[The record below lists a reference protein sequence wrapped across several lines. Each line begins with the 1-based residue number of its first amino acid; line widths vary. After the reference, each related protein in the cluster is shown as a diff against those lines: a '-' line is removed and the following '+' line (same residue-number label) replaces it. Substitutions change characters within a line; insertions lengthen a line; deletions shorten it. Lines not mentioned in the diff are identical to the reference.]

1 MPLDPEV
8 QSLLD
13 AQDAAGEPSLETL
26 PPRLAR
32 ARYEAIPAPALP
44 GLAGIE
50 EHSLAAPDGA
60 LRVRVYTPRR
70 GEPLACT
77 LFLHGGG
84 WVIGSPFTSE
94 ALCRRIAL
102 DADCAVVSVDYRL
115 APEHRF
121 PTAAED
127 AYLAL
132 RWVAENAGRIE
143 VDPARLAVLGASAG
157 GNLAAAVALMAR
169 DRGGPELRLQVPV
182 YPVIER
188 DFTRASYLEFADGP
202 GLTRAQMEWFWE
214 QYLGKDGDATH
225 PYASPLHAADLG
237 GVAPALVI
245 TAEVDPL
252 RDEGRAYAD
261 ALRRA
266 GVEVAYSEYA
276 GVHHGFFGMGHLLA
290 KARQA
295 TAEACA
301 ALRAH
306 LGGGAERPARG
317 VD

>member
-1 MPLDPEV
+1 MPLDPDV
-8 QSLLD
+8 KALLD
-13 AQDAAGEPSLETL
+13 AQSAAGEPSLETL

-50 EHSLAAPDGA
+50 DHSLAAPGGA
-60 LRVRVYTPRR
+60 VRVRVYTPRR
-70 GEPLACT
+70 EVPLACA

-102 DADCAVVSVDYRL
+102 DADCAVVSVEYRL

-127 AYLAL
+127 SYMAL
-132 RWVAENAGRIE
+132 RWASENAARIG
-143 VDPARLAVLGASAG
+143 VDPTRLAVLGASAG

-188 DFTRASYLEFADGP
+188 DFTRASYVEFADGP

-214 QYLGKDGDATH
+214 QYLGEDGDPTH
-225 PYASPLHAADLG
+225 PYVSPLHAPDLN

-276 GVHHGFFGMGHLLA
+276 GVQHGFFGMGHLLA

-295 TAEACA
+295 VAEVCA
-301 ALRAH
+301 ALRAR
-306 LGGGAERPARG
+306 LGEEP
-317 VD
+317 